1 MANDQDKSNSTIP
14 SIKDI
19 SFGEDIDF
27 VMAITAAALT
37 ANQLLKV
44 AESKKHKG
52 SHLAKAA
59 LGAAVTAV
67 AVDMYQRDSKEH
79 DEEEKKSQQTGHN
92 ADGARMYHRYQLQ
105 SDRGHDR
112 LLTNGRGD
120 REWEMEREYEREHHG
135 RPEYR
140 RRSWP
145 GHNPPYPPC

>member
-1 MANDQDKSNSTIP
+1 MAHDQDKSNPIIP
-14 SIKDI
+14 SIRDI

-27 VMAITAAALT
+27 VIALTAAALT

-79 DEEEKKSQQTGHN
+79 EEEKKMSHQNGYDN
-92 ADGARMYHRYQLQ
+92 ADGIGHHRHQLQ
-105 SDRGHDR
+105 TDGGHDR
-112 LLTNGRGD
+112 LLTSGSGE
-120 REWEMEREYEREHHG
+120 REWEVEREYEREHHG

-145 GHNPPYPPC
+145 GHNPPCPPY